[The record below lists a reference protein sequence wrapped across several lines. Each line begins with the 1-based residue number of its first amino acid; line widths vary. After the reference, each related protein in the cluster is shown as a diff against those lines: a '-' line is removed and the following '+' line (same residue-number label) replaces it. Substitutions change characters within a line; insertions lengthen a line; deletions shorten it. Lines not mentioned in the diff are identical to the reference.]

1 MKIGATP
8 KGDPCCTSGVMA
20 CECEMGVAMPT
31 MRAGKG
37 VKPALAAVLAR

>member
-20 CECEMGVAMPT
+20 CECEMGVACAT
-31 MRAGKG
+31 MRASERRE
-37 VKPALAAVLAR
+37 PRPRRCAC